1 MKKGLFLCLVLLL
14 TASGAY
20 SQEAN
25 TIITELMGTV
35 PKILI
40 LNSDMSNV
48 ENIDLV
54 NANSAYLGRIL
65 VYTNAVSTVSI
76 VISSQ
81 NSGVLV
87 GQTRGNTDT
96 YPYLLG
102 FGTAD
107 QIDLK
112 NEFHMTYSSTV
123 VGYTAE
129 FPVKITYTKVMDLDI
144 PVSADT
150 YSDVVTIRVIII

>member
-48 ENIDLV
+48 ENIDLI
-54 NANSAYLGRIL
+54 NSNSAYLGRIL

-112 NEFHMTYSSTV
+112 NEFRMTYSSTV
-123 VGYTAE
+123 AGYTA
-129 FPVKITYTKVMDLDI
+129 
-144 PVSADT
+144 
-150 YSDVVTIRVIII
+150 